1 MAMILHISL
10 SQVST
15 ECLVFIDLHILHISL
30 VPAPG
35 VFISLNTDDDD
46 DGPVYQGTELV
57 ITCTATVDSA
67 VDTEFNVTIEW
78 SRMLHDNNSSGSGQD
93 DLEDSTFSGSGE
105 ELMNRLTISDTNGSG
120 LEYTS
125 TVTISPVDTTDSAT
139 YTCTASIT
147 PATPDTDYIMT
158 SMDNSTTVNIT
169 VKGK

>member
-1 MAMILHISL
+1 MS
-10 SQVST
+10 V
-15 ECLVFIDLHILHISL
+15 
-30 VPAPG
+30 
-35 VFISLNTDDDD
+35 SLNTDGDGDGD
-46 DGPVYQGTELV
+46 DGSVYQGTELV

-67 VDTEFNVTIEW
+67 VDTEFNVDIQW

-93 DLEDSTFSGSGE
+93 DLQDSTSSE
-105 ELMNRLTISDTNGSG
+105 AVLTISDTSGSG
-120 LEYTS
+120 LEYKS

-147 PATPDTDYIMT
+147 PATPDTDYIIP